1 MKDCITL
8 RLKHKSNM
16 KIKFLI
22 RRKLRKKKESYF
34 ILSKKDLAFLES
46 ELSKNKVIGIDTE
59 FDWRTT
65 YFPILSIIQI
75 STKDNVFIV
84 DCLKN
89 SAEKVLKKYLEDIN
103 YLKIFHSARSDATVL
118 SNSLNCKINNVFDI
132 QIADKFL
139 SGDEIKSYGKIVNK
153 HFGIKLDK
161 TETNSNWLK
170 RPLSDDQ
177 IKYAFD
183 DVDFLIEIYKFQIK
197 ALDKQMLLEV
207 LKSSKKEAYLGS
219 QPLKYSRL
227 NKIQN
232 KSSERDINIFIWREE
247 LAESKNIPPAHIVK
261 DKYLRKLSKIKPH
274 DVHAK
279 RKIMTIFGDTTIT
292 KEFISNFL

>member
-22 RRKLRKKKESYF
+22 RRKLRKKKSYF
-34 ILSKKDLAFLES
+34 ILSKKDLAFLEL
-46 ELSKNKVIGIDTE
+46 ELSKNKVMGIDTE

-89 SAEKVLKKYLEDIN
+89 SAEKVLKKYLED
-103 YLKIFHSARSDATVL
+103 KIILRYFIQQSDATVL

-139 SGDEIKSYGKIVNK
+139 SGDEIKSYGKIVYK

-161 TETNSNWLK
+161 AETNSNWLK
-170 RPLSDDQ
+170 RPLSNDQ
-177 IKYAFD
+177 VKYAFD

-197 ALDKQMLLEV
+197 ALDKQMLLKV
-207 LKSSKKEAYLGS
+207 LKSSKRSLSGIS
-219 QPLKYSRL
+219 TI
-227 NKIQN
+227 KIL
-232 KSSERDINIFIWREE
+232 E
-247 LAESKNIPPAHIVK
+247 VK
-261 DKYLRKLSKIKPH
+261 
-274 DVHAK
+274 
-279 RKIMTIFGDTTIT
+279 
-292 KEFISNFL
+292 